1 MWNVQ
6 KSVRSLVAAAM
17 VVGVAMPGLA
27 LAQDWQAEWD
37 KTLEEAKGKDLNV
50 IIQPNEAFEAV
61 VRVFQERFPDIKTQV
76 SIIHPSQAAP
86 RIVKEQEGNVYNWD
100 VWWSTASNMN
110 NVVLPAG
117 GLEPIPDYLILPEVK
132 EDSNWRDPRYSYTSD
147 RGPFVFIHTHFLQ
160 NLGLYNTEMVPGGT
174 LTMENIL
181 DPSLKGK
188 IAIRVPSR
196 PHGGTM
202 MLAQMAKVAGI
213 ETVRKLLT
221 EMEPVFIDNDQQVT
235 QSVIGGEFA
244 VGIGTTEQTYSE
256 CVREG
261 GCKTI
266 NMFPVSF
273 MHSRS
278 VSILKNPPNP
288 AGAKIFVNWL
298 LSKEGQEVYVAE
310 WAKTNNSGAFSMRAD
325 VLGNPDHAGS
335 TPDFSNLD
343 QYVAVSLDSGSA
355 ALKEITE
362 LYNTARSQ

>member
-1 MWNVQ
+1 MRKKQNA
-6 KSVRSLVAAAM
+6 VRLGALAVALFAGSFAAT
-17 VVGVAMPGLA
+17 AS
-27 LAQDWQAEWD
+27 AQDWQAEWN
-37 KTLEEAKGKDLNV
+37 KTLEEAKAKELNIV
-50 IIQPNEAFEAV
+50 IQPNEAFESV

-86 RIVKEQEGNVYNWD
+86 RIVKEQEGKVYNWD

-117 GLEPIPDYLILPEVK
+117 GLEPITDYLILPEVK
-132 EDSNWRDPRYSYTSD
+132 DESNWRDPKYLYTSD
-147 RGPFVFIHTHFLQ
+147 RGPYVLVHTHFLQ
-160 NLGLYNTEMVPGGT
+160 NLGLYNTEMVPGGK

-202 MLAQMAKVAGI
+202 MLAQIARTSGI

-221 EMEPVFIDNDQQVT
+221 DQAPVFIDNDQQVT
-235 QSVIGGEFA
+235 QSVINGEFA

-261 GCKTI
+261 GCQTI
-266 NMFPVSF
+266 RMFPVSF

-278 VSILKNPPNP
+278 VSVLKNPPNP
-288 AGAKIFVNWL
+288 AGAKVFINWI
-298 LSKEGQEVYVAE
+298 LSKEGQEAYVTE
-310 WAKTNNSGAFSMRAD
+310 WSKTNNSGAISMRKD
-325 VLGNPDHAGS
+325 VQGNPEHADS

-355 ALKEITE
+355 SLKEITE
-362 LYNTARSQ
+362 LYNKARSQ